1 MKHFII
7 VKFKDNVRKDNLV
20 NPIKNLFD
28 KALDIDGIDTIN
40 IYLSN
45 TELSNRHD
53 LMIEMNL
60 TLEAL
65 NIFDN
70 SYIHKTWKDGFGKYI
85 MSKIIFDC
93 D

>member
-70 SYIHKTWKDGFGKYI
+70 SYIHKTWKDEFGKYI
-85 MSKIIFDC
+85 MNKIIFDC